1 MLGAEPVADSSR
13 APGKLEVAPAWGGGF
28 SSRASCPSSGLLSP
42 EPSLGHSFLP
52 GDRSHHLLPVRCW
65 PGAKSPSSRPPKNP
79 RGKCCPRPQSVNEKT
94 EGLGHGR
101 HRRSHPANTAGRRCW
116 GQGSCAHTGSH
127 VHPASAPHPGADT
140 GGAAAS
146 AEGETEAGAGKGQT
160 EFLLLAAGSLGES
173 SEVATAAHA
182 RDSSGGVLTA
192 GQVRLPSGR
201 APRGEGGRG
210 GPRGPL

>member
-1 MLGAEPVADSSR
+1 MGATAVLILRTP
-13 APGKLEVAPAWGGGF
+13 PAL
-28 SSRASCPSSGLLSP
+28 SGARVL
-42 EPSLGHSFLP
+42 
-52 GDRSHHLLPVRCW
+52 RSHGLARPSRISPP
-65 PGAKSPSSRPPKNP
+65 PG
-79 RGKCCPRPQSVNEKT
+79 
-94 EGLGHGR
+94 
-101 HRRSHPANTAGRRCW
+101 
-116 GQGSCAHTGSH
+116 
-127 VHPASAPHPGADT
+127 GADT

-146 AEGETEAGAGKGQT
+146 TEGETEAGAGKEQT

>member
-1 MLGAEPVADSSR
+1 MGATAVLILRTRPAGAVGDKGPALTR
-13 APGKLEVAPAWGGGF
+13 ARTSIPNQ
-28 SSRASCPSSGLLSP
+28 
-42 EPSLGHSFLP
+42 
-52 GDRSHHLLPVRCW
+52 
-65 PGAKSPSSRPPKNP
+65 PPT
-79 RGKCCPRPQSVNEKT
+79 R
-94 EGLGHGR
+94 
-101 HRRSHPANTAGRRCW
+101 
-116 GQGSCAHTGSH
+116 
-127 VHPASAPHPGADT
+127 GADT

-173 SEVATAAHA
+173 SEVTTAAHA